1 MRLNDAQII
10 FNNFKY
16 TYNDIAQCG
25 NCFFKAAAL
34 SLGFLE
40 SMHSLLRSKT
50 VSYIRNNLDYFYGFD
65 TNIDIEIED
74 ISQEGGW
81 ENNLSI
87 QAFADAFGVNIVLFN
102 AYGNNLATITPKN
115 SKLDGTTY
123 LLYTASQDRTI
134 HLLYSQSHYIP
145 ISYHVINNN
154 SNYLNQD
161 QVGGA
166 CIDGFTQEEQLVSV
180 RDKFDIRTIVDSS
193 NIRIDF
199 RTFFEEESKI
209 FQLFE
214 ERLAEITNSNEM
226 MLTLQSGEE
235 HNVNVANSVP
245 ESVILH
251 LGKVM
256 NNNKLAADLI
266 SQYGQGL
273 FDMEQKDLR
282 KLDGIGKK
290 RAQYIKEVG
299 EQYQKIKIN
308 SQLESKDSDTSID
321 LTINTIFAIKYDN
334 LILNHPQL
342 PLILKIAKEK
352 GGATLLME
360 LMSFKGHKEFRCLS
374 AEEIVDQIIEQ
385 NFFLNNKRGREF
397 IQYIENHFDKDILLK
412 TLELGRDQEIAEQIL
427 TESEIQSINEII
439 AILLGEELQISS
451 ASSSLENVLGQDELT
466 QLRIV
471 PNGILNICSNK
482 ACQKIANYV
491 DNLAKI
497 LDDML
502 NMEKTG
508 NKITITIALLEEWLG
523 FAASGQRFADVIPSY
538 YDPNDDDWPS
548 SSGGNYEGNVNN
560 GLESTSD
567 ELTDLILPLYNE
579 TDHQMW

>member
-1 MRLNDAQII
+1 
-10 FNNFKY
+10 
-16 TYNDIAQCG
+16 
-25 NCFFKAAAL
+25 
-34 SLGFLE
+34 
-40 SMHSLLRSKT
+40 
-50 VSYIRNNLDYFYGFD
+50 
-65 TNIDIEIED
+65 
-74 ISQEGGW
+74 
-81 ENNLSI
+81 
-87 QAFADAFGVNIVLFN
+87 
-102 AYGNNLATITPKN
+102 
-115 SKLDGTTY
+115 
-123 LLYTASQDRTI
+123 
-134 HLLYSQSHYIP
+134 
-145 ISYHVINNN
+145 
-154 SNYLNQD
+154 
-161 QVGGA
+161 
-166 CIDGFTQEEQLVSV
+166 
-180 RDKFDIRTIVDSS
+180 
-193 NIRIDF
+193 
-199 RTFFEEESKI
+199 
-209 FQLFE
+209 
-214 ERLAEITNSNEM
+214 
-226 MLTLQSGEE
+226 
-235 HNVNVANSVP
+235 
-245 ESVILH
+245 
-251 LGKVM
+251 
-256 NNNKLAADLI
+256 
-266 SQYGQGL
+266 
-273 FDMEQKDLR
+273 
-282 KLDGIGKK
+282 
-290 RAQYIKEVG
+290 
-299 EQYQKIKIN
+299 
-308 SQLESKDSDTSID
+308 
-321 LTINTIFAIKYDN
+321 
-334 LILNHPQL
+334 
-342 PLILKIAKEK
+342 
-352 GGATLLME
+352 ME

-523 FAASGQRFADVIPSY
+523 FAASGQRFADVIPPY